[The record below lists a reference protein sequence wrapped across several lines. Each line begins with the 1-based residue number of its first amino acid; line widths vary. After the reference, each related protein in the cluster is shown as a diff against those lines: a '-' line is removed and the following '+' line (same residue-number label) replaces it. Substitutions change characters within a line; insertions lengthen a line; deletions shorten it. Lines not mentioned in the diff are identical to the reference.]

1 MKPVNRPN
9 ALPALAANVQCNL
22 PPLGERSYYRNLCYV
37 YCLITGSIDWNKSC
51 STLTVF
57 RPQT

>member
-37 YCLITGSIDWNKSC
+37 YCL
-51 STLTVF
+51 
-57 RPQT
+57 